1 MKPFCIATLLIC
13 GTVLVGLPFVA
24 NLVYMKMVAGL
35 LTSGSSTSVT
45 LAGVLGHGAY
55 WAPIIIGGLMIL
67 VGIAGSFSTRKQSTN
82 S

>member
-1 MKPFCIATLLIC
+1 MKSSCVATLLIC
-13 GTVLVGLPFVA
+13 GTVLLGLPFVA
-24 NLVYMKMVAGL
+24 NLVYIKLV
-35 LTSGSSTSVT
+35 GSDYRPF
-45 LAGVLGHGAY
+45 LAGVLGRGAY